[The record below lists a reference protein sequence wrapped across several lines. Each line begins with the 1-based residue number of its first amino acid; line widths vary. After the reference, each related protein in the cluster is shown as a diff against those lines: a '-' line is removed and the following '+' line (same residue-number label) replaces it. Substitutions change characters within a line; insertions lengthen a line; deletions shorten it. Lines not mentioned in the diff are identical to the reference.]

1 MKFTSYWLDTAPKG
15 SLERSK
21 TTVDG
26 RTDVAVI
33 GGGLTGVVAALHLA
47 RRGAKVHLFEQH
59 TVGFGASGRN
69 GGMATTGMSIGIRD
83 AVDKLGFE
91 TAARLYGAYTEAI
104 DLIEKLVTEE
114 GIDCDFA
121 RTGKLNL
128 ATKPAHY
135 QGFEKTAE
143 LLNSRLGGDSQLVPK
158 AELRREIGTDV
169 FHGGMVESKSAGLHV
184 GKYIRGLGE
193 AAERAGVTIHEEAPV
208 QRLTRIGSGHE
219 LETPR
224 GRIQADQVLLAT
236 GAYTRRP
243 FYWHQ
248 VRIAPVGSFII
259 ATEPLDASVC
269 DDLLPT
275 RRMAS
280 DSKNLLNY
288 FRITPDNRLL
298 FGGRARFAMSNPQS
312 DEKSGRL
319 LRDAMVRTFPQLAD
333 ARIDYC
339 WGGQVDM
346 TLDRMVK
353 AGQHDGV
360 YYSMG
365 YAGHGVQMATLHGA
379 PDGRVHVRRSR
390 GEHLAR
396 LRVPPHPRTLRPA
409 LVPARRR
416 RLLQAQ
422 GPRELSPCRDTHN
435 PHHEGPS

>member
-1 MKFTSYWLDTAPKG
+1 MKFSSYWLDTAPG
-15 SLERSK
+15 GCLERAK
-21 TTVDG
+21 TSVEGGTE
-26 RTDVAVI
+26 VAVI

-47 RRGAKVHLFEQH
+47 RRGAKVDLFEQN

-83 AVDKLGFE
+83 AVAKMGFDK
-91 TAARLYGAYTEAI
+91 AASLYRTYGQAV
-104 DLIEKLVTEE
+104 DLIEKLVMEE

-121 RTGKLNL
+121 RPGKLIL
-128 ATKPAHY
+128 ASKPAHV

-143 LLNSRLGGDSQLVPK
+143 LLNSRLGVETQVVPK
-158 AELRREIGTDV
+158 SELRREIGSDA
-169 FHGGMVESKSAGLHV
+169 FHGGMVDSKSASLHV

-193 AAERAGVTIHEEAPV
+193 AAERAGVTIHEDAPV
-208 QRLTRIGSGHE
+208 LTLTKLGSGHE

-224 GRIQADQVLLAT
+224 GRIQANQVLLAT

-243 FYWHQ
+243 FRWHQ

-275 RRMAS
+275 RRVAS

-312 DEKSGRL
+312 DEKSGKL
-319 LRDAMVRTFPQLAD
+319 LRDAMVHIFPQLTGAKV
-333 ARIDYC
+333 DYC
-339 WGGQVDM
+339 WGGLVDM

-365 YAGHGVQMATLHGA
+365 YAGHGVQMATYMGRQMAEYMSGVPEANVWGDFEFRRIPGHFGPPWFLPIAGA
-379 PDGRVHVRRSR
+379 YYKFKDRVS
-390 GEHLAR
+390 
-396 LRVPPHPRTLRPA
+396 
-409 LVPARRR
+409 
-416 RLLQAQ
+416 
-422 GPRELSPCRDTHN
+422 
-435 PHHEGPS
+435 

>member
-1 MKFTSYWLDTAPKG
+1 MKFSSYWLDTAPG
-15 SLERSK
+15 GCLERSK
-21 TTVDG
+21 TSVEGGTE
-26 RTDVAVI
+26 VAVI

-47 RRGAKVHLFEQH
+47 RRGAKVDLFEQN

-83 AVDKLGFE
+83 AVAKMGFDK
-91 TAARLYGAYTEAI
+91 AASLYRTYGQAV
-104 DLIEKLVTEE
+104 DLIEKLVMEE

-121 RTGKLNL
+121 RPGKLIL
-128 ATKPAHY
+128 ASKPAHV

-143 LLNSRLGGDSQLVPK
+143 LLNSRLGVETHLVPK
-158 AELRREIGTDV
+158 SELRREIGSDA
-169 FHGGMVESKSAGLHV
+169 FHGGMVDSKSASLHV

-193 AAERAGVTIHEEAPV
+193 AAERAGVTIHEDAPV
-208 QRLTRIGSGHE
+208 LTLTKLGSGHE

-224 GRIQADQVLLAT
+224 GRIQANQVLLAT

-243 FYWHQ
+243 FRWHQ

-275 RRMAS
+275 RRVAS

-312 DEKSGRL
+312 DEKSGKL
-319 LRDAMVRTFPQLAD
+319 LRDAMVHIFPQLTGAKV
-333 ARIDYC
+333 DYC
-339 WGGQVDM
+339 WGGLVDM

-365 YAGHGVQMATLHGA
+365 YAGHGVQMATYMGRQMAEYMSGVPEANIWRDFEFRRIPGHFGPPWFLPVAGA
-379 PDGRVHVRRSR
+379 YYKFKD
-390 GEHLAR
+390 R
-396 LRVPPHPRTLRPA
+396 L
-409 LVPARRR
+409 
-416 RLLQAQ
+416 
-422 GPRELSPCRDTHN
+422 S
-435 PHHEGPS
+435 

>member
-15 SLERSK
+15 SPERSR
-21 TTVDG
+21 TQVEG
-26 RTDVAVI
+26 RTDAAVI

-47 RRGAKVHLFEQH
+47 RSGAKVDLFEQS

-83 AVDKLGFE
+83 AVDKFGFDK
-91 TAARLYGAYTEAI
+91 AASLYRTYGEAV
-104 DLIEKLVTEE
+104 DLIEKLIAEE
-114 GIDCDFA
+114 DIDCHFA
-121 RTGKLNL
+121 RPGKLIL
-128 ATKPAHY
+128 ASKPAHVE
-135 QGFEKTAE
+135 GFEKTAE
-143 LLNSRLGGDSQLVPK
+143 LLNTRLGVETQVIPK
-158 AELRREIGTDV
+158 GELRRQIGSDA
-169 FHGGMVESKSAGLHV
+169 FHGGMVDTKSAGLHV

-193 AAERAGVTIHEEAPV
+193 AAERAGVTIHENAPV
-208 QRLTRIGSGHE
+208 QSLSRIASGHQ

-224 GRIQADQVLLAT
+224 GQIQADQVLLAT

-243 FYWHQ
+243 FRWHQ

-259 ATEPLDASVC
+259 ATEPLDAGVC

-298 FGGRARFAMSNPQS
+298 FGGRARFAMSNQQS
-312 DEKSGRL
+312 DEKSGKL
-319 LRDAMVRTFPQLAD
+319 LRDAMVHVFPQLSD
-333 ARIDYC
+333 AKVDYC

-365 YAGHGVQMATLHGA
+365 YAGHGVQMATFMGRQMAEYMSGVPEANVWRDFEFRRIPGHFGPPWFLPFAGA
-379 PDGRVHVRRSR
+379 YYKFKDRIG
-390 GEHLAR
+390 
-396 LRVPPHPRTLRPA
+396 
-409 LVPARRR
+409 
-416 RLLQAQ
+416 
-422 GPRELSPCRDTHN
+422 
-435 PHHEGPS
+435 

>member
-1 MKFTSYWLDTAPKG
+1 MKFTSYWLDTAPQG

-21 TTVDG
+21 TTVEA
-26 RTDVAVI
+26 RTEVAVI

-47 RRGAKVHLFEQH
+47 RRGATVHLFEQH

-135 QGFEKTAE
+135 QGFAKTAE

-184 GKYIRGLGE
+184 GKYIRGLGQ
-193 AAERAGVTIHEEAPV
+193 AAERAGVTIHEGAPV
-208 QRLTRIGSGHE
+208 QGLTRTGSGHE

-224 GRIQADQVLLAT
+224 GRIHADQVLLAT

-243 FYWHQ
+243 FSWHQ

-259 ATEPLDASVC
+259 ATEPLDVTVC

-312 DEKSGRL
+312 DQKSGRL
-319 LRDAMVRTFPQLAD
+319 LRDAMVRTFPQLTD

-365 YAGHGVQMATLHGA
+365 YAGHGVQMATYMGRQMAEYMSGVPEANIWRDFTFRRIPGHFGPPWFLPVAGA
-379 PDGRVHVRRSR
+379 YYKLKDRVS
-390 GEHLAR
+390 
-396 LRVPPHPRTLRPA
+396 
-409 LVPARRR
+409 
-416 RLLQAQ
+416 
-422 GPRELSPCRDTHN
+422 
-435 PHHEGPS
+435 

>member
-1 MKFTSYWLDTAPKG
+1 MKFSSYWLDTAPKG
-15 SLERSK
+15 CPERAK
-21 TTVDG
+21 TSVEG
-26 RTDVAVI
+26 RTEVAVI

-47 RRGAKVHLFEQH
+47 RRGAKVDLFEQN

-69 GGMATTGMSIGIRD
+69 GGMATTGMSIGIRA
-83 AVDKLGFE
+83 AVAKLGFD
-91 TAARLYGAYTEAI
+91 TAERLYGAYTEAI
-104 DLIEKLVTEE
+104 DLVETLVTEE
-114 GIDCDFA
+114 RIDCDFA

-128 ATKPAHY
+128 ASKPAHY
-135 QGFEKTAE
+135 QGFEKTHE
-143 LLNSRLGGDSQLVPK
+143 LLNTRLGLDTQLVPK
-158 AELRREIGTDV
+158 AELRREIGSDA

-208 QRLTRIGSGHE
+208 QKLTKLGSGHE

-224 GRIQADQVLLAT
+224 GRIRAEQVLLAT

-243 FYWHQ
+243 FHWHQ

-312 DEKSGRL
+312 DEKSGRI

-339 WGGQVDM
+339 WGGLVDM

-360 YYSMG
+360 YYAMG
-365 YAGHGVQMATLHGA
+365 YAGHGVQMATYMGRQMAEYMSGVPEANIWSQFEFRRIPGHFGPPWFLPFAGA
-379 PDGRVHVRRSR
+379 YYQFKDRVS
-390 GEHLAR
+390 
-396 LRVPPHPRTLRPA
+396 
-409 LVPARRR
+409 
-416 RLLQAQ
+416 
-422 GPRELSPCRDTHN
+422 
-435 PHHEGPS
+435 

>member
-1 MKFTSYWLDTAPKG
+1 MKFTSYWLDTAPQG

-21 TTVDG
+21 TTVEG
-26 RTDVAVI
+26 RTEVAVI

-47 RRGAKVHLFEQH
+47 RRGATVHLFEQH

-135 QGFEKTAE
+135 QGFAKTAE

-193 AAERAGVTIHEEAPV
+193 AAERAGVTIHEGAPV
-208 QRLTRIGSGHE
+208 QGLTRTGSGHE

-224 GRIQADQVLLAT
+224 GRIHADQVLLAT

-243 FYWHQ
+243 FSWHQ

-259 ATEPLDASVC
+259 ATEPLDVTVC

-312 DEKSGRL
+312 DQKSGRL

-365 YAGHGVQMATLHGA
+365 YAGHGVQMATYMGRQMAEYMSGVPEANIWRDFTFRRIPGHFGPPWFLPVAGA
-379 PDGRVHVRRSR
+379 YYKLKDRVS
-390 GEHLAR
+390 
-396 LRVPPHPRTLRPA
+396 
-409 LVPARRR
+409 
-416 RLLQAQ
+416 
-422 GPRELSPCRDTHN
+422 
-435 PHHEGPS
+435 

>member
-1 MKFTSYWLDTAPKG
+1 MKLTSYWLDTAPQG
-15 SLERSK
+15 FPERST
-21 TTVDG
+21 TTVEG
-26 RTDVAVI
+26 HADVAVI
-33 GGGLTGVVAALHLA
+33 GGGLTGVVTALHLA
-47 RRGAKVHLFEQH
+47 RGGAKVALFEQD

-83 AVDKLGFE
+83 AVDKLGFDR
-91 TAARLYGAYTEAI
+91 AAALYRTYGEAV
-104 DLIEKLVTEE
+104 DLVEELVAEE

-121 RTGKLNL
+121 RPGKLIL
-128 ATKPAHY
+128 ASKPAHV

-143 LLNSRLGGDSQLVPK
+143 LLNTRLGGDLQLVPRS
-158 AELRREIGTDV
+158 ELGREVGSDA
-169 FHGGMVESKSAGLHV
+169 FHGAMVDSRSASLHV

-193 AAERAGVTIHEEAPV
+193 AAERAGVTIHEHAPV
-208 QRLTRIGSGHE
+208 QKLTKVGSGHE

-224 GRIQADQVLLAT
+224 GRIRANQVLLAT

-243 FYWHQ
+243 FRWHQ

-275 RRMAS
+275 RRVAS

-312 DEKSGRL
+312 DAKSGDI
-319 LRDAMVRTFPQLAD
+319 LRDAMVRVFPQLAD
-333 ARIDYC
+333 TRIDYC
-339 WGGQVDM
+339 WGGLVDM

-365 YAGHGVQMATLHGA
+365 YAGHGVQMATFMGRQMAEYMCGVPEANIWRDFEFRRIPGHFGPPWFLPFAGA
-379 PDGRVHVRRSR
+379 YYTFKDRVS
-390 GEHLAR
+390 
-396 LRVPPHPRTLRPA
+396 
-409 LVPARRR
+409 
-416 RLLQAQ
+416 
-422 GPRELSPCRDTHN
+422 
-435 PHHEGPS
+435 

>member
-1 MKFTSYWLDTAPKG
+1 MKFTSYWLDTAPQG
-15 SLERSK
+15 SPERSK

-47 RRGAKVHLFEQH
+47 RRGAEVHLFEQD

-69 GGMATTGMSIGIRD
+69 GGMATTGMSIGIRQ

-135 QGFEKTAE
+135 EGFAKTAE

-158 AELRREIGTDV
+158 GELRREIGTDV

-193 AAERAGVTIHEEAPV
+193 AAERAGVTIHEKAPV
-208 QRLTRIGSGHE
+208 QGLTRTGSGHE
-219 LETPR
+219 LQTSR
-224 GRIQADQVLLAT
+224 GRIRANQVLLAT

-259 ATEPLDASVC
+259 ATEPLDVSVC

-312 DEKSGRL
+312 DEKSGKL
-319 LRDAMVRTFPQLAD
+319 LRDAMVHTFPQLAD
-333 ARIDYC
+333 AAIDYC

-360 YYSMG
+360 YYAMG
-365 YAGHGVQMATLHGA
+365 YAGHGVQMATYMGRQMAEYMSGVPEANIWRDFEFRRIPGHFGPPWFLPVAGA
-379 PDGRVHVRRSR
+379 YYKLKDRVS
-390 GEHLAR
+390 
-396 LRVPPHPRTLRPA
+396 
-409 LVPARRR
+409 
-416 RLLQAQ
+416 
-422 GPRELSPCRDTHN
+422 
-435 PHHEGPS
+435 

>member
-1 MKFTSYWLDTAPKG
+1 MKFSSYLLDTAPG
-15 SLERSK
+15 GCLERSK
-21 TTVDG
+21 TSVEGGTE
-26 RTDVAVI
+26 VAVI

-47 RRGAKVHLFEQH
+47 RRGAKVDLFEQN

-83 AVDKLGFE
+83 AVAKMGFDK
-91 TAARLYGAYTEAI
+91 AASLYRTYGQAV
-104 DLIEKLVTEE
+104 DLIQKLVMEE

-121 RTGKLNL
+121 RPGKLIL
-128 ATKPAHY
+128 ASKPAHV

-143 LLNSRLGGDSQLVPK
+143 LLNSRLGVETHLVPK
-158 AELRREIGTDV
+158 SELRREIGSDA
-169 FHGGMVESKSAGLHV
+169 FHGGMVDSKSASLHV

-193 AAERAGVTIHEEAPV
+193 AAERAGVTIHEDAPV
-208 QRLTRIGSGHE
+208 LTLTKLGSGHE

-224 GRIQADQVLLAT
+224 GRIQANQVLLAT

-243 FYWHQ
+243 FRWHQ

-275 RRMAS
+275 RRVAS

-312 DEKSGRL
+312 DEKSGKL
-319 LRDAMVRTFPQLAD
+319 LRDAMVHIFPQLTD
-333 ARIDYC
+333 AKVDYC
-339 WGGQVDM
+339 WGGLVDM

-360 YYSMG
+360 YYSMS
-365 YAGHGVQMATLHGA
+365 YAGHGVQMATYMGRQMAEYMSGVPEANIWRDFEFRRIPGHFGPPWFLPFAGA
-379 PDGRVHVRRSR
+379 YYKFKDRVS
-390 GEHLAR
+390 
-396 LRVPPHPRTLRPA
+396 
-409 LVPARRR
+409 
-416 RLLQAQ
+416 
-422 GPRELSPCRDTHN
+422 
-435 PHHEGPS
+435 